1 MERGIN
7 MKKNMRKAIS
17 VLLIA
22 IAAVM
27 LLAGCGTKNQE
38 TDIEE
43 QTPPEEVVV
52 DEGEP
57 ESESSDTLDK
67 TYLLSDLEYMDAGTG
82 EWTPSDFVPGA
93 EKYVFQIEIPYQRI
107 AFLCCQVP
115 VIPATDWLPL
125 EIRGAENRM
134 LMKRDSYCR
143 DIFELSDEEWAFQ
156 MDIIWDTCRLTE
168 ILNQNDGGT
177 AFIPYIH
184 KLDPS
189 EKADFTK
196 ERYWLWDKKQHFDWT
211 NRKRIQFMRDLYE
224 NLTVEIPRMK
234 LKNS

>member
-93 EKYVFQIEIPYQRI
+93 EKYVFHDDYSCEYIYRDYPSYEDMMNDSNYETVTKSGVYVFN
-107 AFLCCQVP
+107 AEEGGVTMMYDEVP
-115 VIPATDWLPL
+115 VIGAIDGDQLIIVHEYNGEPA
-125 EIRGAENRM
+125 IRGTYTEAE
-134 LMKRDSYCR
+134 
-143 DIFELSDEEWAFQ
+143 E
-156 MDIIWDTCRLTE
+156 
-168 ILNQNDGGT
+168 
-177 AFIPYIH
+177 
-184 KLDPS
+184 
-189 EKADFTK
+189 
-196 ERYWLWDKKQHFDWT
+196 
-211 NRKRIQFMRDLYE
+211 
-224 NLTVEIPRMK
+224 
-234 LKNS
+234 

>member
-57 ESESSDTLDK
+57 ESEPADTLNK

-93 EKYVFQIEIPYQRI
+93 EKYVFHEDYSCEYIYRDYPTYEDMLNDSNYETVTKNGIYV
-107 AFLCCQVP
+107 FNVEEEGVSMMYDGLSMTG
-115 VIPATDWLPL
+115 VIDGDQLIIVHEYNGEPA
-125 EIRGAENRM
+125 IRGI
-134 LMKRDSYCR
+134 Y
-143 DIFELSDEEWAFQ
+143 
-156 MDIIWDTCRLTE
+156 TE
-168 ILNQNDGGT
+168 
-177 AFIPYIH
+177 A
-184 KLDPS
+184 
-189 EKADFTK
+189 K
-196 ERYWLWDKKQHFDWT
+196 E
-211 NRKRIQFMRDLYE
+211 
-224 NLTVEIPRMK
+224 
-234 LKNS
+234 

>member
-93 EKYVFQIEIPYQRI
+93 EKYVIIELTLSTIRSIKYI
-107 AFLCCQVP
+107 KYFFLKINLIFSKNNIDFNIFLDLVKFFHFCT
-115 VIPATDWLPL
+115 IFKNPL
-125 EIRGAENRM
+125 I
-134 LMKRDSYCR
+134 
-143 DIFELSDEEWAFQ
+143 LS
-156 MDIIWDTCRLTE
+156 
-168 ILNQNDGGT
+168 
-177 AFIPYIH
+177 FI
-184 KLDPS
+184 K
-189 EKADFTK
+189 
-196 ERYWLWDKKQHFDWT
+196 
-211 NRKRIQFMRDLYE
+211 
-224 NLTVEIPRMK
+224 
-234 LKNS
+234 